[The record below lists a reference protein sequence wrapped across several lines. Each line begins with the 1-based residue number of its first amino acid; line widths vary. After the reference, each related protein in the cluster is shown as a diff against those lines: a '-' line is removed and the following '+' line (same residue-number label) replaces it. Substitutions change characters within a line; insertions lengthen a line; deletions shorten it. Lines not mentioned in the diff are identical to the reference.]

1 MKVNQKSSFIKISG
15 THYQGDLEAKFEDLK
30 KCFGEPLEASADGK
44 VQNEWI
50 FEFEDGSIGSIYD
63 WKQNGE
69 YTEQPYN
76 WNIGGHFKNVVPK
89 VQKAYKEKMVE
100 LSEQI
105 S

>member
-1 MKVNQKSSFIKISG
+1 MKINDKKTFIKLTGSC
-15 THYQGDLEAKFEDLK
+15 YQGDLEANFEDLK
-30 KCFGEPLEASADGK
+30 KCFGEPLEGSADGK

-69 YTEQPYN
+69 FAQQPYT

-89 VQKAYKEKMVE
+89 VQRAYEEKMVE
-100 LSEQI
+100 LSEQN